1 METNQ
6 VKKGN
11 SYKGKKLLKIDD
23 INVNEI
29 LASEKETYGK
39 KTRLSTLLDIMI
51 MMTLEHYV

>member
-11 SYKGKKLLKIDD
+11 SYKSKKLLKIDD
-23 INVNEI
+23 LDVNEI

-39 KTRLSTLLDIMI
+39 KTYLSTLLDIMI

>member
-1 METNQ
+1 MEANQ

-11 SYKGKKLLKIDD
+11 SYKSKKLLKIDD
-23 INVNEI
+23 LDVNEI

-39 KTRLSTLLDIMI
+39 KTHLSTLLDIMI